1 MHEYMGYLLTILYR
15 NINTCLKTFA
25 RTSQPFLIPL
35 KKRDREL
42 FMTVLKMYH
51 QQKDMFKEKI
61 HVCSGRIAT
70 TACTPDRT
78 W

>member
-1 MHEYMGYLLTILYR
+1 
-15 NINTCLKTFA
+15 
-25 RTSQPFLIPL
+25 
-35 KKRDREL
+35 L